1 MRLFEPFFRYNFG
14 NRSRLKRT
22 FFCQQLHSS
31 GYPSEF
37 FAGYFPFRRHD
48 NRLYF
53 PQAEP
58 DREAR
63 FSFLLSLPAVCGAV
77 ILETRYFKQISSSEI
92 WLYFAGFIWAALAG
106 LVSLKLF
113 FLVIREARLKFFAY
127 YWWIFGLFT
136 LLVKSSFF

>member
-1 MRLFEPFFRYNFG
+1 VRLFEPFFRYNFG
-14 NRSRLKRT
+14 NRSRFNRT

-77 ILETRYFKQISSSEI
+77 ILE
-92 WLYFAGFIWAALAG
+92 ALT
-106 LVSLKLF
+106 LS
-113 FLVIREARLKFFAY
+113 KFHLRKY
-127 YWWIFGLFT
+127 GYTSPVLSGPR
-136 LLVKSSFF
+136 